1 MKKRY
6 LNKYIIFFFVIMI
19 CFLFYNSYRYFE
31 HQKEIKESDIV
42 EEETVISELIDGEW
56 IEQEKWITKIDK
68 NQ

>member
-1 MKKRY
+1 
-6 LNKYIIFFFVIMI
+6 MI
-19 CFLFYNSYRYFE
+19 CFLFYNGYRYFE
-31 HQKEIKESDIV
+31 YQKEIKESDIV